1 MVFIQVLMLGNK
13 DDFVI
18 QPLTVIMPLYEA
30 DSSIDRYTLQKVPEQ
45 FIIFYSS
52 ITNDGQMWCPVDTF
66 ISSLEFHL
74 WAESLLGM

>member
-1 MVFIQVLMLGNK
+1 VLTL
-13 DDFVI
+13 DDFGSDVI

-66 ISSLEFHL
+66 LSSLEFL